1 MEQGYLIVGLSV
13 LASIVGM
20 GLGSVAAVIFGAGSS
35 RSTNLFL
42 SFAGGVMLA
51 LVLFEL
57 IPEAIEHSGMPIAGL
72 GVIIGVLVVL
82 GFDKLVDK
90 LSEARHAKVNPD
102 CTDTHESVEELLH
115 TETPPTAQRNMLR
128 VGIIILCAISLH
140 NIPVGIVMGAASHFE
155 ITLAVT
161 IGLMLTLHN
170 IPEGMAVSAPLLAGG
185 LSRTR
190 VILLAFAAGATTAL
204 GAGVGIITGE
214 MSPIVFAL
222 ALSITGGAMLY
233 VVIVEIFP
241 QTIFKRKDRVQI
253 VLALAGVVSVAVLLL
268 AFSSHHLH

>member
-1 MEQGYLIVGLSV
+1 MEQGYLIIGLSV
-13 LASIVGM
+13 LASIAGM
-20 GLGSVAAVIFGAGSS
+20 GLGSAVAVIFGARSD
-35 RSTNLFL
+35 RSTSLFL

-82 GFDKLVDK
+82 VFDKSIDK
-90 LSEARHAKVNPD
+90 LSEIRHAKINPD
-102 CTDTHESVEELLH
+102 CTDTHERVEELLH
-115 TETPPTAQRNMLR
+115 TETPPSMQKTMLR
-128 VGIIILCAISLH
+128 VGIIILCAIALH

-155 ITLAVT
+155 ITLAIT

-185 LSRTR
+185 LSKTR
-190 VILLAFAAGATTAL
+190 VILLALAAGATTAL
-204 GAGVGIITGE
+204 GAVIGILVGE
-214 MSPIVFAL
+214 LSPLVFAL

-233 VVIVEIFP
+233 VVVVEIFP
-241 QTIFKRKDRVQI
+241 QTIFKRTDRAQI
-253 VLALAGVVSVAVLLL
+253 VLTLAGIVSAAVLLL
-268 AFSSHHLH
+268 AFTSHHLH